1 MIHPAFFGTSLS
13 SRRPKMKID
22 FPKPKT
28 VTLFSTCLADLFY
41 PQVRHSTKSLFE
53 SLGYSVTV
61 PKDQTC
67 CGQPAF
73 NSGKWDQAKPVADA
87 WIKAF
92 QGAECVVVPSGS
104 CTAMIRVNM
113 PHLYEGDKDK
123 LAQVEALAERTF
135 ELVEFLTYVH
145 RDETV
150 ASKLAGNPVTYH
162 YSCHQREL
170 GLKGETEA
178 LLSASAVVCHELEGK
193 EECCGFG
200 GAFSARMPEIS
211 AAMLRKKLA
220 NIGQAASQGAQCV
233 VANDLGCL
241 MNMQC
246 AAQKAK
252 MDIEFK
258 HVVELFSSETLA
270 PGGEGRVRGT

>member
-1 MIHPAFFGTSLS
+1 VRT
-13 SRRPKMKID
+13 D

-41 PQVRHSTKSLFE
+41 PQVRHSTKSLLE
-53 SLGYSVTV
+53 SLGYQVLV
-61 PKDQTC
+61 PQDQTC

-73 NSGKWDQAKPVADA
+73 NSGKWEQARPVADA
-87 WIKAF
+87 WLKAF
-92 QGAECVVVPSGS
+92 SGAECVVVPSGS
-104 CTAMIRVNM
+104 CAAMIRVNM
-113 PHLYEGDKDK
+113 SHLYSGDKEKQAQVHK
-123 LAQVEALAERTF
+123 LADRTF

-145 RDETV
+145 QDLSV
-150 ASKLAGNPVTYH
+150 ASQLSSPPVTYH

-178 LLSASAVVCHELEGK
+178 LLSKSRVFCHELEGK

-200 GAFSARMPEIS
+200 GTFSARMPEIS
-211 AAMLRKKLA
+211 AAMLKKKLA
-220 NIGQAASQGAQCV
+220 NIGEAAKAGAKCV

-246 AAQKAK
+246 AAKKTGLQ
-252 MDIEFK
+252 MEFK
-258 HVVELFSSETLA
+258 HIAELFKKEK
-270 PGGEGRVRGT
+270 PI

>member
-1 MIHPAFFGTSLS
+1 
-13 SRRPKMKID
+13 MKTD

-41 PQVRHSTKSLFE
+41 PQVRHSTKSLLE
-53 SLGYSVTV
+53 SLGYQVLI
-61 PKDQTC
+61 PQGQTC

-73 NSGKWDQAKPVADA
+73 NSGKWDQARQVADA
-87 WIKAF
+87 WLEAF
-92 QGAECVVVPSGS
+92 AGSECVVVPSGS
-104 CTAMIRVNM
+104 CAAMIRVNM
-113 PHLYEGDKDK
+113 AHLYEGDREKQARVQE
-123 LAQVEALAERTF
+123 LVERTF

-145 RDETV
+145 KDESV
-150 ASKLAGNPVTYH
+150 ASKLTGPSVTYH

-178 LLSASAVVCHELEGK
+178 LLSQSGLACHELGGK

-200 GAFSARMPEIS
+200 GTFSARMPEIS
-211 AAMLRKKLA
+211 AAMLKKKLDH
-220 NIGQAASQGAQCV
+220 IGEAADQGAKCV

-246 AAQKAK
+246 AARKSK

-258 HVVELFSSETLA
+258 HVVELFSSKTLA
-270 PGGEGRVRGT
+270 PGGEGRVRGIS